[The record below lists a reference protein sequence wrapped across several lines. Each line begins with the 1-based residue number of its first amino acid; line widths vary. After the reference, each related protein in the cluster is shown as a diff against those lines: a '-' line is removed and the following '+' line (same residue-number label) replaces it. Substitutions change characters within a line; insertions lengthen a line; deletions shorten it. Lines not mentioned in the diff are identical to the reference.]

1 MDFQLNE
8 EQLFL
13 RQTVREFAER
23 ELAPKAKD
31 VDENARIPQS
41 TWQRMAEAG
50 LMGLPFAEQ
59 YGGAEADS
67 ISAALAVEEI
77 ARCCGS
83 TALSYA
89 AHVGLGSAPIA
100 MFGTENQKQTFLRPA
115 AEGKYLGAF
124 GLTEPHAGSDAG
136 STRTTAHREGN
147 EWVINGAKMWITNAA
162 DAGHVIVTAVTD
174 KNRGKRGISAIIV
187 PRNTAGVEF
196 GKPEHKMGLRGSSTH
211 AINFDNVRVPVENL
225 LGDEGGGFV
234 QFLKVLDGGRISIGA
249 MAIGLGVAAME
260 AATSYARE
268 RRAFGQAIG
277 AYQSISNMLADM
289 ATEIEASR
297 LLILRA
303 AWLKDNGKPF
313 TNEAAMAKLYASEAS
328 ERACRN
334 AIQIFGGYGYSAEY
348 PVERLYRDTRLLT
361 IGEGTSEI
369 LRLVISRHMLG
380 NLD

>member
-196 GKPEHKMGLRGSSTH
+196 GKPEHKMGLR
-211 AINFDNVRVPVENL
+211 AENL

-289 ATEIEASR
+289 ATELEASR